1 MYVIYADDIC
11 IYNDAFSL
19 EDMKLI
25 SPKLVLEDNAAG
37 TLTMT
42 VPASNRGYS
51 LIKRMATDIFVLKD
65 GEEIWR
71 GRVLSEAEDFY
82 KNRVL
87 SCEGEFAFFNDST
100 QPPNRYYSSSIREY
114 VSSLLAVHN
123 SKVADNRQFTV
134 GMVTVIDDALPTRYT
149 NYEKTIEIFN
159 SLIEEYGGHFRVRKE
174 NGVRYLDYL
183 ADYPDTCTQ
192 TIQFGTNLIEHTK
205 GWDMS
210 EFATVIVPLG
220 NRLDNSDIAELDAY
234 LTIESVNNGS
244 LYLQSDEAVATY
256 GWIEKTVSW
265 DDVSDAS
272 VLLEKAKT
280 YLSDL
285 QFDNME
291 LEISAVDLHYLNSSI
306 EAVKLLDEIRVISR
320 PHGLDRVFPVTKL
333 EIPLDSP
340 ESTQFKMGDTVKT
353 SLTSVNNKTSSAIL
367 HKIEK
372 LPKAHQI
379 LQDAKDNATAIMT
392 AATTGFVTIT
402 QDEYGAEAIY
412 ISNVRDYTKADKLW
426 KWNMNGLGYSKDYGK
441 TFGLAI
447 TMDGSIVA
455 DYITSGVM
463 SANVIRAGVLQ
474 DYNENFSLDFDTG
487 KLVMKK
493 GSIDIGN
500 GIFSVDESGNMTM
513 TKGSIN
519 IGNGKFKVETSGKTY
534 IGSDAT
540 FAGNLASAGGTFSGT
555 LWAGT
560 VYAAS
565 YKDQYGNDMMSGG
578 KFTADY
584 LELKGIEI
592 TDGTKTTF
600 KVNSSGQV
608 NINGV
613 VTMANGSSINWA
625 NVSESNTASSEAYS
639 KASDAY
645 VTATAAETK
654 ASDAYEARC
663 NDENVFNVLTSNGT
677 KYGFYSYSNKLYIN
691 ANYIQSGTLS
701 ADVLE
706 LTSDDGGFCRAQG
719 LDGSNV
725 TTYGAMMY
733 GSNGKDKTPYFIVT
747 NGGIRMQGAIGSFLL
762 VNASQIAMSTEAN
775 ITSDLR
781 LKNTI
786 NYDLRAYEN
795 FFYNLKA
802 VTFKY
807 NNGTSGR
814 THFGFIAQDVE
825 DAIEKSGLSSADV
838 AAFIKDP
845 VLEVQDDGIDD
856 YRYSIRYGE
865 LIALNTYMIQKLYQ
879 KIDELIEGKGV

>member
-51 LIKRMATDIFVLKD
+51 YIKRMATDIFVLKD

-100 QPPNRYYSSSIREY
+100 QPPKRYYSSSIREY
-114 VSSLLAVHN
+114 VSSLLTVHN

-134 GMVTVIDDALPTRYT
+134 GMVTVIDDSLPTRYT

-159 SLIEEYGGHFRVRKE
+159 SLIDEYGGHFRVRKE

-205 GWDMS
+205 SWDMS

-234 LTIESVNNGS
+234 LTIESVNDGS
-244 LYLQSDEAVATY
+244 LYIQSEEAVAAY
-256 GWIEKTVSW
+256 GWIEKTVTW

-291 LEISAVDLHYLNSSI
+291 LEISAVDLHYLDTSV

-320 PHGLDRVFPVTKL
+320 PHGLDRMFPVTKL

-340 ESTQFKMGDTVKT
+340 ESTQFKLGDTVKT
-353 SLTSVNNKTSSAIL
+353 SLTSANNKTSSAIL
-367 HKIEK
+367 NKIEK

-379 LQDAKDNATAIMT
+379 LQEAKDNATAIMT

-412 ISNVRDYTKADKLW
+412 ISNIRDYTKADKLW

-455 DYITSGVM
+455 DYITSGVL

-513 TKGSIN
+513 TQGSIN
-519 IGNGKFKVETSGKTY
+519 IGKGKFKVETSGKTY

-555 LWAGT
+555 

-565 YKDQYGNDMMSGG
+565 YKDLDGNDMMSDY
-578 KFTADY
+578 KFSADY
-584 LELKGIEI
+584 LELKGITI
-592 TDGTKTTF
+592 TDDSQKTTF
-600 KVNSSGQV
+600 KVDSSGDV
-608 NINGV
+608 TVSGV
-613 VTMANGSSINWA
+613 ITMANGSSINWA
-625 NVSESNTASSEAYS
+625 NITEINLASSEAYS
-639 KASDAY
+639 KASSAY

-654 ASDAYEARC
+654 ASSAYEARC

-677 KYGFYSYSNKLYIN
+677 KYGIFSDSSTSKLYIN
-691 ANYIQSGTLS
+691 ADYIKSGTLS

-706 LTSDDGGFCRAQG
+706 LTCSYGGFCKGQG
-719 LDGSNV
+719 MAANN
-725 TTYGAMMY
+725 TTSYGAMMY
-733 GSNGKDKTPYFIVT
+733 GANGKSSTPYLIVT
-747 NGGIRMQGAIGSFLL
+747 NAGARIQGGSNCYLT
-762 VNASQIAMSTEAN
+762 VTASSITMSSEPSIA
-775 ITSDLR
+775 SDLR
-781 LKNTI
+781 IKNTV
-786 NYDLRAYEN
+786 NYDLKVYED
-795 FFYNLKA
+795 FFFNLKA
-802 VTFKY
+802 ATFKY

-825 DAIEKSGLSSADV
+825 NAIANSGLSSVDL
-838 AAFIKDP
+838 AALIKEP
-845 VLEVQDDGIDD
+845 VLEVLDDGIDD

-865 LIALNTYMIQKLYQ
+865 LIALNTYMIQKLYH
-879 KIDELIEGKGV
+879 KIDELIKNKGV